1 MQMQV
6 AGKEEDAATGT
17 REDGKDER
25 FGSGGMGSKR
35 SSYGSLVELRL
46 SLSVHLLP
54 LPLLLHLITSKRMTP
69 PKKLRR

>member
-35 SSYGSLVELRL
+35 SSYGSLVELRVREML
-46 SLSVHLLP
+46 GLVGIPVIARTRPIGGL
-54 LPLLLHLITSKRMTP
+54 
-69 PKKLRR
+69 